1 MDVSVSRMESSE
13 RRVVLTTMNSA
24 DLNLLQNCMVSKL
37 PRLR

>member
-13 RRVVLTTMNSA
+13 RRVVLTTMKSA
-24 DLNLLQNCMVSKL
+24 DLNLLQNGMVSKL